1 MMPLMRALDT
11 LVLLDSIKD
20 TKACFSNDFAAY
32 ERAFQVCGYG
42 GNFTQHAILPLNH
55 SPGVPWQR
63 AQCGSGQ
70 Q

>member
-32 ERAFQVCGYG
+32 ERAYSHPPAATHPSQ
-42 GNFTQHAILPLNH
+42 
-55 SPGVPWQR
+55 
-63 AQCGSGQ
+63 
-70 Q
+70 